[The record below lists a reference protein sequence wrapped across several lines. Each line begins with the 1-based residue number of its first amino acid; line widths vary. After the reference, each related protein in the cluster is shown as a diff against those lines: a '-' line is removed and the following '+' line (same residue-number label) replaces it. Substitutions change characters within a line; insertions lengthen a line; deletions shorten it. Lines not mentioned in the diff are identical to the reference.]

1 MNEGRVATDR
11 RINGPYFGTQKGDLT
26 MFSITRKPAQNAATP
41 SSAAL
46 SEWDPFKVMEQLMR
60 WEPLTEPL
68 LVRRPD
74 SSFVPRFDVKETKEA
89 YLFKADLPGIKEDD
103 VEIALT
109 GNRLTVSGHRQS
121 EEHKE
126 GDNIFTLERSYGSFS
141 RSFTLPDT
149 ADSEKIKAEMKDG
162 VLSIT
167 LPKRTEAQPRKVSI
181 NK

>member
-1 MNEGRVATDR
+1 MQ
-11 RINGPYFGTQKGDLT
+11 PYFGTQKGDQT
-26 MFSITRKPAQNAATP
+26 MFSITRKPAQNASAQ

-74 SSFVPRFDVKETKEA
+74 SSFVPRFDVKETKDA
-89 YLFKADLPGIKEDD
+89 YLFKADVPGVKDED

-109 GNRLTVSGHRQS
+109 GNRLTISGHRQS

-126 GDNIFTLERSYGSFS
+126 GDNIFTLERTYGSFS
-141 RSFTLPDT
+141 RAFTLPDT
-149 ADSEKIKAEMKDG
+149 ADSDKIKAEMKDG

-167 LPKRTEAQPRKVSI
+167 LPKRTEAQPRKVAI

>member
-1 MNEGRVATDR
+1 
-11 RINGPYFGTQKGDLT
+11 
-26 MFSITRKPAQNAATP
+26 MFHIIRKPNPASTP
-41 SSAAL
+41 APANQ

-60 WEPLTEPL
+60 WEPFFEPGPA
-68 LVRRPD
+68 RRAEL
-74 SSFVPRFDVKETKEA
+74 SFAPRFDVKETKDA
-89 YLFKADLPGIKEDD
+89 YVFKADLPGVKEED
-103 VEIALT
+103 VEIGLT

-141 RSFTLPDT
+141 RAFTLPDT
-149 ADSEKIKAEMKDG
+149 ADTEKTKAEMKDG

>member
-1 MNEGRVATDR
+1 
-11 RINGPYFGTQKGDLT
+11 
-26 MFSITRKPAQNAATP
+26 MFHIIRKPNNPVTQTP
-41 SSAAL
+41 ANVSD
-46 SEWDPFKVMEQLMR
+46 WDPFKVMEQLMR
-60 WEPLTEPL
+60 WEPFFEPGPT
-68 LVRRPD
+68 RRAEV
-74 SSFVPRFDVKETKEA
+74 SFAPRFDIKETKEA
-89 YLFKADLPGIKEDD
+89 YLFKADLPGVKEED
-103 VEIALT
+103 VEIGLT

-141 RSFTLPDT
+141 RAFTLPDT
-149 ADSEKIKAEMKDG
+149 ADTEKVKAEMKDG